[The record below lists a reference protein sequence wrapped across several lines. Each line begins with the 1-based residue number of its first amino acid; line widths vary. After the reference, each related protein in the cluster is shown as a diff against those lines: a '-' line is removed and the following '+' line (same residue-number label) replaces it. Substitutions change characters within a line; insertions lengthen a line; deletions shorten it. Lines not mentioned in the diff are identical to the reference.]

1 MDFLTTIHNSYWD
14 IETSGQTTSG
24 GGEGKTTAEMK
35 QQATFIGWDFT
46 NIWDIIEGV
55 TYPYLRWQPVRV
67 HNLETGEYFATIQEA
82 IDDSDTLDGHTIT
95 VDAGTYNE
103 NVNVYKSL
111 TIKST
116 SGNPDDTIVQAAN
129 SDDHVFEITADNVTI
144 SGFTVKGAT
153 GDEKAG
159 IYLYGAN
166 HSIISNNNISNCY
179 YGVRVSALWYCDIKD
194 NFISNC
200 HSGIKVGE
208 GPVY

>member
-1 MDFLTTIHNSYWD
+1 M
-14 IETSGQTTSG
+14 
-24 GGEGKTTAEMK
+24 
-35 QQATFIGWDFT
+35 
-46 NIWDIIEGV
+46 
-55 TYPYLRWQPVRV
+55 
-67 HNLETGEYFATIQEA
+67 
-82 IDDSDTLDGHTIT
+82 
-95 VDAGTYNE
+95 
-103 NVNVYKSL
+103 YKSL
-111 TIKST
+111 TIIST

-166 HSIISNNNISNCY
+166 HPIVSNNNISNCY
-179 YGVRVSALWYCDIKD
+179 CGVRVSALWYCDIKD